1 VEQTTKV
8 APFEPA
14 RDELELAKVLY
25 ALSDPARLAM
35 VAELH
40 RFGEV
45 PCGTIAH
52 DMPKSTR
59 SHHLK
64 VLREAG
70 ITRTRFE
77 GTERRTRLRYDCLEA
92 RFPGLLQSV
101 LASVKSAPELQSTQT
116 PSPEPAA
123 GRGQPLV

>member
-1 VEQTTKV
+1 MEQTTKV

-14 RDELELAKVLY
+14 REDFELARVLY
-25 ALSDPARLAM
+25 ALSDPIRLRI

-40 RFGEV
+40 LLGEV
-45 PCGTIAH
+45 PCGIVAA
-52 DMPKSTR
+52 DLPKSTR

-92 RFPGLLQSV
+92 RFPGLMKSV
-101 LASVKSAPELQSTQT
+101 LATFDASMSHGPT
-116 PSPEPAA
+116 
-123 GRGQPLV
+123 R

>member
-1 VEQTTKV
+1 MEQTTKV
-8 APFEPA
+8 AAFEPT
-14 RDELELAKVLY
+14 REDLELAKVLY
-25 ALSDPARLAM
+25 ALSDPVRLRM

-40 RFGEV
+40 RLGEV
-45 PCGTIAH
+45 PCGTVAAEL
-52 DMPKSTR
+52 PKSTR

-92 RFPGLLQSV
+92 RFPGLLRSV
-101 LASVKSAPELQSTQT
+101 LSSAPHRDPDGSET
-116 PSPEPAA
+116 
-123 GRGQPLV
+123 

>member
-1 VEQTTKV
+1 MEQTTKV
-8 APFEPA
+8 ALFEPA
-14 RDELELAKVLY
+14 RENLELPRVLY
-25 ALSDPARLAM
+25 ALSDPIRLGI

-40 RFGEV
+40 RLGEV
-45 PCGTIAH
+45 PCGTVAA
-52 DMPKSTR
+52 DLPKSTR

-77 GTERRTRLRYDCLEA
+77 GTERRTRLRYQCLEA

-101 LASVKSAPELQSTQT
+101 LAANRDPNEANT
-116 PSPEPAA
+116 
-123 GRGQPLV
+123 